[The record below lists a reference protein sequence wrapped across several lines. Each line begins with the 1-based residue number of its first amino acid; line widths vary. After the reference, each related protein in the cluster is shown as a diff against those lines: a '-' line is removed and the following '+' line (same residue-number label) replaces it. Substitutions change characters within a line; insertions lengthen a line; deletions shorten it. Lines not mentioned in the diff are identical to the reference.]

1 MKVDEGA
8 RILDVKAAL
17 NRVYPSPST
26 RNMQVMGLGNLV
38 LSDNHPVTENG
49 YEYRTSCTTCE
60 RSRRRDSEDEEGL
73 FYAVPEHLCLDPMD
87 ATEAME
93 HGPRPKPTVWA
104 RCRKGF
110 LAVWHVIAFLIY
122 LPLSFCFSK

>member
-93 HGPRPKPTVWA
+93 HGPRPKPTVGEVSQRVSGSMA
-104 RCRKGF
+104 RDCVLDISSTFF
-110 LAVWHVIAFLIY
+110 LF
-122 LPLSFCFSK
+122 F